1 MENQNKP
8 KNPNAFPIEYQD
20 GEFQTGMTLRDYF
33 AAKAMQGVIAST
45 QGIGLEV
52 NEKHIKIVVKKAY
65 MYADAMLKEREK
77 ATD

>member
-1 MENQNKP
+1 MENKNKP
-8 KNPNAFPIEYQD
+8 ENPLAFPQDANACLDEYR
-20 GEFQTGMTLRDYF
+20 GMTLRDYF

-65 MYADAMLKEREK
+65 MYADAMLKEREL
-77 ATD
+77 